1 MVNESSEDWWESSL
15 EKMGWAETVT
25 WEHKLGSWESSWD
38 SGLHELGM
46 GCMGTWLV
54 IQESLAVG
62 TRLG

>member
-1 MVNESSEDWWESSL
+1 M